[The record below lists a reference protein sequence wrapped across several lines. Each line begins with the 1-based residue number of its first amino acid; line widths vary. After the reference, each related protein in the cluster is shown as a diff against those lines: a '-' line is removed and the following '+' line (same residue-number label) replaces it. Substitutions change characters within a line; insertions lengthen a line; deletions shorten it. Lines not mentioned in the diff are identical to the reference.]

1 MKEIEDTQA
10 APESAEA
17 AKSKSRAEMH
27 EIERAYA

>member
-1 MKEIEDTQA
+1 MQEIKNTQA

-17 AKSKSRAEMH
+17 AKSESRAEVH